1 MLNKRNLQNLV
12 TLLLVLL
19 LTGCASRYKT
29 FPPNHVSM
37 SSTAEQYVHKAS
49 QTTGEDKQ
57 NYQILAVNQLISENN
72 SRDSQQLLN
81 QLNNS
86 VSLNKKIDAQK
97 KIVQAKFYLLRDRPK
112 TALRKLHQITNP
124 VVLPRE
130 VARSYYTTAA
140 EAHLRNNN
148 LAYNTF
154 ALISLN
160 SLLDDQASRDKN
172 ADLIWRN
179 LQTLSLDKL
188 QLLLKRCNTT
198 LLRGWIS
205 LAIIA
210 HQDANNPAVLS
221 KDIENWQQRYQQHP
235 ANDILP
241 DQDKIAN
248 LAQVNPPKQVA
259 LLLPL
264 HGGFAKMGQT
274 VRDGFMTAYY
284 ANLKMLSS
292 PPQIKV
298 YDTSG
303 ADVVDLYQQAIQDG
317 AQFVIGPLTKQN
329 VAKLA
334 SCNKFTVPVVAL
346 NYLADN
352 NFVDNL
358 VQFGLSPKQS
368 VQQVADAMWQHNI
381 NKVLIIVPQGN
392 WGDKVQQTFVQKW
405 QQLGGYI
412 IAAINFSEKDNIT
425 DAIMSAFN
433 IDQSKQRAQQLRNII
448 GKNIKFMPRRRQ
460 DINGIFLV
468 ATPEQARQIKPLL
481 QFYYAGNLPIFS
493 IANIYAGYNSSRDD
507 RDLNKIYFDDMPWLL
522 YKTPYINK
530 LKQQIQAAW
539 PNNLR
544 ANSRLYGLGV
554 DAFTLSLL
562 LPRLMIL
569 PNFALHGVT
578 GQLYLNSNLQI
589 YRQLSWAHFVAGT
602 PRVSLNLCNS

>member
-1 MLNKRNLQNLV
+1 MLKNNLQYYLA
-12 TLLLVLL
+12 LLLMLL
-19 LTGCASRYKT
+19 LAGCASRYET

-37 SSTAEQYVHKAS
+37 SSTVEQYLRQAS
-49 QTTGEDKQ
+49 QATGEAKQ

-72 SRDSQQLLN
+72 SRDSQQLLT
-81 QLNNS
+81 QLDNN
-86 VSLNKKIDAQK
+86 VSLNEKIDAQK
-97 KIVQAKFYLLRDRPK
+97 KIAQAKFYLLRDCPK
-112 TALRKLHQITNP
+112 AALKKLHQIKNP
-124 VVLPRE
+124 VALSQE
-130 VARSYYTTAA
+130 TAISYYTTAA

-148 LAYNTF
+148 LAYNTL

-160 SLLDDQASRDKN
+160 SFLDDQALRDKN
-172 ADLIWRN
+172 NNLIWCN

-198 LLRGWIS
+198 LLRGWVS
-205 LAIIA
+205 LAIVA
-210 HQDANNPAVLS
+210 NQDANNPAVLS
-221 KDIENWQQRYQQHP
+221 KDIKNWQQQYQQHP
-235 ANDILP
+235 ANNILP
-241 DQDKIAN
+241 DQDKIAS

-264 HGGFAKMGQT
+264 HGGFAKMGQA

-298 YDTSG
+298 YDTSS
-303 ADVVDLYQQAIQDG
+303 ADVIDLYQQAIQDG
-317 AQFVIGPLTKQN
+317 AQFIIGPLTKQN
-329 VAKLA
+329 VARLA
-334 SCNKFTVPVVAL
+334 SHNGLAVPVVAL
-346 NYLADN
+346 NYLTDN
-352 NFVDNL
+352 DLVNNL
-358 VQFGLSPKQS
+358 VQFGLSPEQS

-381 NKVLIIVPQGN
+381 NKILIIIPQGS
-392 WGDKVQQTFVQKW
+392 WGDKVQQTFTQKW
-405 QQLGGYI
+405 QQLGGYV
-412 IAAINFSEKDNIT
+412 IATINFSDKENIAN
-425 DAIMSAFN
+425 AIMSSFN
-433 IDQSKQRAQQLRNII
+433 IDQSQQRAALLQNVI
-448 GKNIKFMPRRRQ
+448 GKNIKFVPRRRQ

-493 IANIYAGYNSSRDD
+493 IANIYTGYNSSWVD
-507 RDLNKIYFDDMPWLL
+507 RDLNSIYFDDMPWLL
-522 YKTPYINK
+522 HKTPYINK
-530 LKQQIQAAW
+530 LKQQIKAAW
-539 PNNLR
+539 PDNLR

-589 YRQLSWAHFVAGT
+589 YRRLSWAHFVAGT
-602 PRVSLNLCNS
+602 PRI